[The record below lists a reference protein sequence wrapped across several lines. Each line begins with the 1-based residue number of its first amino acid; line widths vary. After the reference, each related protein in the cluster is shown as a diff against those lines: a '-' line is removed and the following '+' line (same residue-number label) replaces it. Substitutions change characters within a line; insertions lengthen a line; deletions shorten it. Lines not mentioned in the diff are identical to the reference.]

1 MLKILNMN
9 TIQLGNNTSVEQ
21 YQMAVRVLK
30 AIGLKVITNEKEEK
44 PNKLTLEAMKEAES
58 IIKSKNKRRF
68 RNAEELLSSL
78 ND

>member
-58 IIKSKNKRRF
+58 IIKSNNKRKF

>member
-58 IIKSKNKRRF
+58 IIKLENKRKF